1 MAQSGNVVRMI
12 RIQNVALYC
21 APVLLAAAPA
31 LAQTP
36 QNQGPAAP
44 SSPSYATIA
53 GQVVRAPLILDATIR
68 QATRLEPDQAVGVA
82 PGRARYYII
91 ADVLALI
98 RGNGAIPTRVA
109 YVADVPLDSRGKGP
123 KLKKQR
129 VLLFARPVAGR
140 ADQIQLTG
148 IDSQRNYL
156 PATDA
161 LVRGITRE
169 AVAADSPPAITG
181 VGNAFHV
188 PGSLPGEGETQIF
201 LTTETNVP
209 VSLQVVRRPGADP
222 RWTVSLGDI
231 VDDSAGPPSPGTL
244 LWYRLACGL
253 PRQLT
258 AASLESDDPETAR
271 IAAEDYA
278 MVLRAL
284 GPCV

>member
-1 MAQSGNVVRMI
+1 MI
-12 RIQNVALYC
+12 RIPNVAVYC
-21 APVLLAAAPA
+21 ALAFFAAAPA

-36 QNQGPAAP
+36 GNQGVAASAAP
-44 SSPSYATIA
+44 SYAAVA
-53 GQVVRAPLILDATIR
+53 GQVVRAPLILDARIR
-68 QATRLEPDQAVGVA
+68 EATRLAPDQSVGVA
-82 PGRARYYII
+82 PGRARFYIV

-98 RGNGAIPTRVA
+98 RGSNAMPARVA
-109 YVADVPLDSRGKGP
+109 YVSDVLLDSRGRPP
-123 KLKKQR
+123 KLKKLR
-129 VLLFARPVAGR
+129 VLLFARPVDGR
-140 ADQIQLTG
+140 PDQIQLTG

-156 PATDA
+156 AETDA

-169 AVAADSPPAITG
+169 AVAADAPPAITG

-201 LTTETNVP
+201 LTTESNDP
-209 VSLQVVRRPGADP
+209 VSLQVVRRPGVDP
-222 RWTVSLGDI
+222 RWSVSLGDI
-231 VDDSAGPPSPGTL
+231 VDDSAGPPAAGTL

-258 AASLESDDPETAR
+258 GDALESDDPDTAR

-284 GPCV
+284 GPCA